1 MRISD
6 WSSDV
11 CSSDLSGANALTLS
25 NAGLKKEISERRQ
38 AEDKARALQSELA
51 HAHRLSLMGE
61 MASGLAHELN
71 QPLTAIRLYARGC
84 VRRLKSGD
92 GAPEE
97 ILDAMNQLSAQ
108 VLRAGEILGWVRSFV
123 KKRTPQD
130 RKSTRLN
137 TRQ

>member
-71 QPLTAIRLYARGC
+71 HPLTAIRPYTRGC

-97 ILDAMNQLSAQ
+97 ILDPNNQLSCQ
-108 VLRAGEILGWVRSFV
+108 GLPAGASLAGVSTFV
-123 KKRTPQD
+123 ENRPPPTPPP
-130 RKSTRLN
+130 
-137 TRQ
+137 